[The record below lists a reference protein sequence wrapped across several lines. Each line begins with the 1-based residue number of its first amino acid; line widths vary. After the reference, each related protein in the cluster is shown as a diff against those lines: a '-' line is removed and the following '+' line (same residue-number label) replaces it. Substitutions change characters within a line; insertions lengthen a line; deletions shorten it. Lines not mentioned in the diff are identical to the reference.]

1 MNLNDA
7 TKDEIVSKK
16 SFDYGGYISKITF
29 NNGNELEVKENDIVI
44 FVGPNNAGKSQ
55 SLKDVYE
62 LCETKKNTVAIF
74 LFLFKNI
81 NFID

>member
-16 SFDYGGYISKITF
+16 SFDYGEYISKITF

-44 FVGPNNAGKSQ
+44 FVGPNNAGGSQ

-62 LCETKKNTVAIF
+62 LCETKKNG
-74 LFLFKNI
+74 
-81 NFID
+81 